1 MHVRPLIKSWDHV
14 WKKWLEIWKGIITVT
29 DKIRRNWGCV
39 KPYDKG
45 VDDNVKGIVN
55 GGKVV
60 TNTGRVYTMKEEFT
74 SRYYIGV
81 IRKIMNTVKRRYN
94 LVINNEKSKK
104 CSHKTFER
112 TKDFDDFIL
121 LDTFW

>member
-1 MHVRPLIKSWDHV
+1 
-14 WKKWLEIWKGIITVT
+14 
-29 DKIRRNWGCV
+29 
-39 KPYDKG
+39 
-45 VDDNVKGIVN
+45 
-55 GGKVV
+55 
-60 TNTGRVYTMKEEFT
+60 MKEEFT

-121 LDTFW
+121 LDTF